1 MSTSRV
7 NLDLAVPAV
16 AQTMQRRSLV
26 VGVAF
31 AIAAIVGLVV
41 APGQFFRSYLLGWVL
56 WMGLSLGCMALL
68 MLQYVTGGIWGQ
80 VIRRPLEAG
89 MRNLWFMIVL
99 FIPILTQ
106 LKRLYIWARPEE
118 LAHDQHLAQISH
130 LYLRPELYILRA
142 AIYFTIWGIL
152 VYTLSRWSGLQD
164 VAPEKDFA
172 ARFRNLSGPGLVL
185 YGFTITWAS
194 IDWVMSLDPHWTS
207 TIYGMLY
214 MAGEGLS
221 AICFVVVIVIWLW
234 KYQPMRELFKP
245 DYLQDHG
252 KLMLTFVMLWGYF
265 TLSQWLIIWSGNLP
279 DEIRWYIPRTRGG
292 WEGVGYFLVIFHFF
306 VPFFLLLSRKLKRTP
321 QLLYVALLLLFM
333 RWVDMFWYVEP
344 NFPDRQA
351 HFHLS
356 PQDVI
361 VPIAIGGFWLFL
373 YFRNLRARPLL
384 APYDPHTRLLVV
396 PEHHPTGTL

>member
-1 MSTSRV
+1 MSPVRE
-7 NLDLAVPAV
+7 NFDLAAPAS
-16 AQTMQRRSLV
+16 AESWQRRFLF
-26 VGVAF
+26 VGIAF
-31 AIAAIVGLVV
+31 GIAAIVGLVLD
-41 APGQFFRSYLLGWVL
+41 PDQFFRSYLLGWML
-56 WMGLSLGCMALL
+56 WMGLSLGCMAFL
-68 MLQYVTGGIWGQ
+68 MVYYTTGGIWGQ

-89 MRNLWFMIVL
+89 MRNLWLMIPL
-99 FIPILTQ
+99 FIPIIIG

-118 LAHDQHLAQISH
+118 IARDEHLKHISQF
-130 LYLRPELYILRA
+130 YLRPELYIVRA

-152 VYTLSRWSGLQD
+152 VYTLSRWSHLQD
-164 VAPEKDFA
+164 EAPEKDFA

-194 IDWVMSLDPHWTS
+194 IDWVMSLDPSWTS

-214 MAGEGLS
+214 MAGQGLS
-221 AICFVVVIVIWLW
+221 AICFVVIIVVWLW
-234 KYQPMRELFKP
+234 KYSPMRELFKP

-265 TLSQWLIIWSGNLP
+265 TLSQWLIIWAGNLP
-279 DEIRWYIPRTRGG
+279 DEIRWYMPRTHGG
-292 WEGVGYFLVIFHFF
+292 WQGIGYVLLIFHFA
-306 VPFFLLLSRKLKRTP
+306 VPFTLLLSRKLKRTP
-321 QLLYVALLLLFM
+321 QLVYVAALLLFM

-344 NFPDRQA
+344 NFPDHQR

-361 VPIAIGGFWLFL
+361 VPIAMGGFWLFL
-373 YFRNLRARPLL
+373 YFRNLRARPLFP
-384 APYDPHTRLLVV
+384 PYDPHTNLLVV

>member
-221 AICFVVVIVIWLW
+221 AICLVVVIVIWLW

>member
-1 MSTSRV
+1 MSTTRV
-7 NLDLAVPAV
+7 NLDLSVPAV

-26 VGVAF
+26 IGVVF
-31 AIAAIVGLVV
+31 GLAAIVGLVI
-41 APGQFFRSYLLGWVL
+41 APDQFFRSYLLGWML
-56 WMGLSLGCMALL
+56 WMGLSLGCMAFL

-99 FIPILTQ
+99 FIPIMAQ
-106 LKRLYIWARPEE
+106 LKRLYIWARPAELSHDE
-118 LAHDQHLAQISH
+118 HLAHISH
-130 LYLRPELYILRA
+130 LYLRPELFIVRA

-152 VYTLSRWSGLQD
+152 VYTLSRWSSLQD
-164 VAPEKDFA
+164 VAPEKDFTS
-172 ARFRNLSGPGLVL
+172 RFRNLSGPGIVL

-221 AICFVVVIVIWLW
+221 ALCFVVVIVIWLW

-292 WEGVGYFLVIFHFF
+292 WQGIGYALLIFHFC
-306 VPFFLLLSRKLKRTP
+306 VPFALLLSRKLKRTS
-321 QLLYVALLLLFM
+321 QLAYVALLLLFM
-333 RWVDMFWYVEP
+333 RWVDMFWYIEP
-344 NFPDRQA
+344 NFPDHQG

-361 VPIAIGGFWLFL
+361 VPIAMGGIWLFL
-373 YFRNLRARPLL
+373 YFRNLRSRPLF
-384 APYDPHTRLLVV
+384 APYDPHTGLLLV